1 MEERTRF
8 SVATGAWLELD
19 LLRRRREEMGL
30 QAPKPVPAKEL
41 LWKGGLIGGGIVLTA
56 LLICLGAFL
65 YSRWLEQEQTRLTP
79 IAAEFDQIQLTVGRT
94 NADLKKLEAAN
105 TALAQA
111 IAGVRS
117 GSAVLTELSRVVPR
131 GVQFTKLKLLG
142 DQLELL
148 GLVNQ
153 PLGLAL
159 INGLELQLRAS
170 PFFQKDGVTLVK
182 AQETTA
188 AAAGPAPSPTGGSS
202 SLLPAPP
209 KQLSFELKA
218 TFASEAAKL
227 TRDRLMELG
236 SNGLAL
242 RVQLLRREG
251 LLP

>member
-1 MEERTRF
+1 MGSGMPSR
-8 SVATGAWLELD
+8 VATGAWLELD

-41 LWKGGLIGGGIVLTA
+41 LWKGGLIGGGFVLTA

-65 YSRWLEQEQTRLTP
+65 YSRWLEQEQARLTP
-79 IAAEFDQIQLTVGRT
+79 IAAEFDQTQLTVGRT
-94 NADLKKLEAAN
+94 NAELKKLEAAN

-131 GVQFTKLKLLG
+131 GVQFTKLKLLS

-153 PLGLAL
+153 PLGLTL
-159 INGLELQLRAS
+159 VNGLELQLRAS
-170 PFFQKDGVTLVK
+170 PFFQRDGVSMVK
-182 AQETTA
+182 AQETAVSGVTPPSPSGA
-188 AAAGPAPSPTGGSS
+188 AAAA
-202 SLLPAPP
+202 APP
-209 KQLSFELKA
+209 PLKQLSFELKA
-218 TFASEAAKL
+218 TFAPDAAKL
-227 TRDRLMELG
+227 TRDRLVELG

>member
-1 MEERTRF
+1 M
-8 SVATGAWLELD
+8 ATSAWLELD

-41 LWKGGLIGGGIVLTA
+41 LWKGGLIGGGVVLTA
-56 LLICLGAFL
+56 LMICLGAFL
-65 YSRWLEQEQTRLTP
+65 YSRWLEQEHARLTP

-94 NADLKKLEAAN
+94 NAELKKLEAAN

-117 GSAVLTELSRVVPR
+117 GSALLTELSRVVPR

-153 PLGLAL
+153 PLGLAV

-182 AQETTA
+182 AQEATA
-188 AAAGPAPSPTGGSS
+188 AAVPAPSPTGGAAP
-202 SLLPAPP
+202 PAPP

-218 TFASEAAKL
+218 TFASDAAKL
-227 TRDRLMELG
+227 TRDRLVELG

>member
-1 MEERTRF
+1 MGGRTRF
-8 SVATGAWLELD
+8 PVATGAWLELD

-41 LWKGGLIGGGIVLTA
+41 LWKGGLIGGGVVLTA

-79 IAAEFDQIQLTVGRT
+79 IAAEFDQTQLTVGRT
-94 NADLKKLEAAN
+94 NAELKKLEAAN

-153 PLGLAL
+153 PLGLTL

-182 AQETTA
+182 AQEATPA
-188 AAAGPAPSPTGGSS
+188 AAPAPSPTGGAAA
-202 SLLPAPP
+202 PAPP

-218 TFASEAAKL
+218 TFASDAAKL

>member
-1 MEERTRF
+1 MGGRTRF
-8 SVATGAWLELD
+8 PVATGAWLELD

-30 QAPKPVPAKEL
+30 QAPKPVPAREL
-41 LWKGGLIGGGIVLTA
+41 LWKGGLIGGGVVLTA

-79 IAAEFDQIQLTVGRT
+79 IAAEFDQTQLTVGRT
-94 NADLKKLEAAN
+94 NAELKKLEAAN

-153 PLGLAL
+153 PLGLTL

-182 AQETTA
+182 AQEATA
-188 AAAGPAPSPTGGSS
+188 AAAPAPSPTGGAAA
-202 SLLPAPP
+202 PAPP

-218 TFASEAAKL
+218 TFASDAAKL

>member
-1 MEERTRF
+1 MQLP
-8 SVATGAWLELD
+8 VASGAWLELD

-30 QAPKPVPAKEL
+30 QAPRPVPAKAL
-41 LWKGGLIGGGIVLTA
+41 LWKGGLIGAGFVLTA

-65 YSRWLEQEQTRLTP
+65 YSRRLEQEQTRLAP
-79 IAAEFDQIQLTVGRT
+79 IAAEFDQTQLRVGRT
-94 NADLKKLEAAN
+94 NTDLKKLEAAN

-131 GVQFTKLKLLG
+131 GLQFTKLKLLS

-153 PLGLAL
+153 PLGLTL

-182 AQETTA
+182 AQEANA
-188 AAAGPAPSPTGGSS
+188 AAAPAPSPTGDAAA
-202 SLLPAPP
+202 PAPP

-218 TFASEAAKL
+218 TFASDAAKL
-227 TRDRLMELG
+227 TGDRLMELG

>member
-1 MEERTRF
+1 MGSGMPSR
-8 SVATGAWLELD
+8 VATGAWLELD

-30 QAPKPVPAKEL
+30 QAPKPVPAKDL
-41 LWKGGLIGGGIVLTA
+41 LWKGGLIGGGFVLTA
-56 LLICLGAFL
+56 LLICFGAFL
-65 YSRWLEQEQTRLTP
+65 YSGWLEQEETRLTP
-79 IAAEFDQIQLTVGRT
+79 IAAEFDQTQLTVGRT
-94 NADLKKLEAAN
+94 NAELKKLEAAN

-182 AQETTA
+182 AQEATA
-188 AAAGPAPSPTGGSS
+188 AAVPAPSPTGGAAP
-202 SLLPAPP
+202 PAPP

-218 TFASEAAKL
+218 TFASDAAKL
-227 TRDRLMELG
+227 TRDRLVELG

>member
-1 MEERTRF
+1 MGEHTPF
-8 SVATGAWLELD
+8 PVATGAWLELD
-19 LLRRRREEMGL
+19 LLRRRRQEMGL

-41 LWKGGLIGGGIVLTA
+41 LWKGGLIGGGFVLTA

-65 YSRWLEQEQTRLTP
+65 YSRWLDQEQTRLTP
-79 IAAEFDQIQLTVGRT
+79 IAEEFDQTQLMFGRT
-94 NADLKKLEAAN
+94 NAELMKLESAN
-105 TALAQA
+105 AALAQA

-117 GSAVLTELSRVVPR
+117 GSALLTELSRVMPR

-142 DQLELL
+142 DQLELF

-182 AQETTA
+182 AQETAA
-188 AAAGPAPSPTGGSS
+188 AAAGQAPSTTGGSS

>member
-1 MEERTRF
+1 MPF
-8 SVATGAWLELD
+8 PVATGAWLELD
-19 LLRRRREEMGL
+19 LLRRRREAMGV
-30 QAPKPVPAKEL
+30 QAPKPVPAKAL
-41 LWKGGLIGGGIVLTA
+41 LWKGGLFGGGILLSA

-79 IAAEFDQIQLTVGRT
+79 IAAEFDQTQLTVGRT
-94 NADLKKLEAAN
+94 NAELKKLEAAN

-153 PLGLAL
+153 PLGLTL

-182 AQETTA
+182 AQEANA
-188 AAAGPAPSPTGGSS
+188 AAAPAPSPTGDAAA
-202 SLLPAPP
+202 PAPP

-218 TFASEAAKL
+218 TFASDAAKL

>member
-1 MEERTRF
+1 MGGRTRF

-30 QAPKPVPAKEL
+30 LAPKPVPAKEL
-41 LWKGGLIGGGIVLTA
+41 LWKGGLIGGGVVLTA

-65 YSRWLEQEQTRLTP
+65 YSRWLEQEQIRLTP

-94 NADLKKLEAAN
+94 NAELKKLEAAN

-153 PLGLAL
+153 PLGLTL

-182 AQETTA
+182 AQEATA
-188 AAAGPAPSPTGGSS
+188 AAAPAPSPTGGAAA
-202 SLLPAPP
+202 PAPP

-218 TFASEAAKL
+218 TFASDAAKL

>member
-1 MEERTRF
+1 MGGRTCF
-8 SVATGAWLELD
+8 PVATGAWLELD

-41 LWKGGLIGGGIVLTA
+41 LWKGGLIGGGVVLTA
-56 LLICLGAFL
+56 LLMCMGAFL

-79 IAAEFDQIQLTVGRT
+79 IAAEFDQTQLTVGRT
-94 NADLKKLEAAN
+94 NAELKKLEAAN

-153 PLGLAL
+153 PLGLTL
-159 INGLELQLRAS
+159 INGLELQLRGS

-182 AQETTA
+182 AQEATA
-188 AAAGPAPSPTGGSS
+188 AAAPAPSPTAAAAA
-202 SLLPAPP
+202 PAPP

-218 TFASEAAKL
+218 TFASDAAKL